1 MNPSFSF
8 CVLGSVC
15 SDIVINIPVLPAAG
29 RVIEGTLKAKGFGGK
44 VNNLKKI
51 NFMNTQKIRSEC
63 N

>member
-1 MNPSFSF
+1 MNSSFSF

-44 VNNLKKI
+44 VKNLKKI
-51 NFMNTQKIRSEC
+51 
-63 N
+63 